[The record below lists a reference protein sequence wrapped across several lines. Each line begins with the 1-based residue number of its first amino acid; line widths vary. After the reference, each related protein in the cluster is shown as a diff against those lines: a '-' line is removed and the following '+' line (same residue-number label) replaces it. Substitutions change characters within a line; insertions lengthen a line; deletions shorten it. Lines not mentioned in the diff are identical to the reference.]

1 MLSETKS
8 ASGGKIAI
16 ACDHAGYQTK
26 KQVIQFL
33 KESGYDYTDFGTN
46 SDSSVDYPDFAFQV
60 AEAVGQP
67 HRVAP
72 TVGTTPRGRPWGK
85 YQRGI
90 LICGSGLGMCIA
102 ANKVKGIRAVTCNDT
117 FTAEMSRRHND
128 ANVLCLGAKVVKQDN
143 LIPIVKTWLET
154 EFESEGGKSRHQRR
168 LNKISDYEIKNQ
180 KIKRK
185 KIQPS

>member
-1 MLSETKS
+1 M
-8 ASGGKIAI
+8 KIAI
-16 ACDHAGYQTK
+16 ASDHAGYQTK
-26 KQVIQFL
+26 NRVIQFL

-46 SDSSVDYPDFAFQV
+46 SNSSVDYPDFAFQV
-60 AEAVGQP
+60 AEAVSS
-67 HRVAP
+67 
-72 TVGTTPRGRPWGK
+72 GK
-85 YQRGI
+85 CKRGI

-154 EFESEGGKSRHQRR
+154 EFELEGGKSRHQRR
-168 LNKISDYEIKNQ
+168 LNKISDYEIKN
-180 KIKRK
+180 R
-185 KIQPS
+185 